1 MFPFPSNFSTF
12 YTSQFS
18 PLSFSVY
25 APASLWPLSNPIV
38 YIHLLS
44 GFFRQLNFCKIH
56 WPKNTNLLLCLLQ
69 ENLFLMQAKA
79 FQSYCFST
87 TRWPVKLKWL
97 IWILSTF
104 EICSSS
110 ISITSPP
117 WSNLTIHAVSS
128 AFSFFFFIR
137 RPGENPSEW
146 FNQTFS
152 ASSQAFS
159 DASSVSVLA

>member
-56 WPKNTNLLLCLLQ
+56 WPKNTNLLFMLTAREPIPHAGKSISVLLLF
-69 ENLFLMQAKA
+69 NNKMTCKVKMIDMNSIYLWDLFLVN
-79 FQSYCFST
+79 FNN
-87 TRWPVKLKWL
+87 
-97 IWILSTF
+97 LSTMIQF
-104 EICSSS
+104 DHTCGFIGIFIFLLYQTAWWKSFGVVQPNFFS
-110 ISITSPP
+110 I
-117 WSNLTIHAVSS
+117 
-128 AFSFFFFIR
+128 
-137 RPGENPSEW
+137 
-146 FNQTFS
+146 
-152 ASSQAFS
+152 
-159 DASSVSVLA
+159 